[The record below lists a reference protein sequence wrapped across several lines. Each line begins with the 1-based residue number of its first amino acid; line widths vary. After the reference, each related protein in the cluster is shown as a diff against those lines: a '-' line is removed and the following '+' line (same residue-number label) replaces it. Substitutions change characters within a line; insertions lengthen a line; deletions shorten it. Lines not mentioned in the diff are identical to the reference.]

1 MFYSILIATAWKQLK
16 ALLESLG
23 VQAAGLIVLHTWN
36 QRLGHHAHL
45 HVLIPCGA
53 LSLDGSRWLEV
64 DQRPQLKAGNQ
75 WTLGKRF
82 RTALVQQIQKLAAC
96 GKLNL
101 SGKLEFLQ
109 DPEVRRDWLAG
120 IAPMDFASLCSHRR
134 ATTPIRRSCS
144 STWPPMSVGARSPTV
159 AWCRGRTDRS
169 PSGRSKERPV
179 PGQRREKVDVTI
191 PETEFV
197 RRWALHVLPKGF
209 TRVRHY
215 GQTGNR
221 NCQAY
226 LRRCREVRGL
236 VDPADDDSPQ
246 EETEVQTNDVFEPN
260 DVFEADGPTIPTY
273 RCPKCG
279 RPMKCVEFSFRPSWK
294 DVMAKHRP
302 AWYT

>member
-1 MFYSILIATAWKQLK
+1 MQPPPSDNTDP
-16 ALLESLG
+16 E
-23 VQAAGLIVLHTWN
+23 IVL
-36 QRLGHHAHL
+36 
-45 HVLIPCGA
+45 
-53 LSLDGSRWLEV
+53 
-64 DQRPQLKAGNQ
+64 KY
-75 WTLGKRF
+75 
-82 RTALVQQIQKLAAC
+82 LAAYV
-96 GKLNL
+96 
-101 SGKLEFLQ
+101 SGGPIANGRLVSRQDRQVTFL
-109 DPEVRRDWLAG
+109 A
-120 IAPMDFASLCSHRR
+120 
-134 ATTPIRRSCS
+134 
-144 STWPPMSVGARSPTV
+144 
-159 AWCRGRTDRS
+159 
-169 PSGRSKERPV
+169 RSKERPV
-179 PGQRREKVDVTI
+179 PGRRREKVDVTI

-246 EETEVQTNDVFEPN
+246 EETESNQVQPD

-302 AWYT
+302 DWYT